1 MKTIEWT
8 APKTDKSENIRGKK
22 FTGGTVDVMNGIRCV
37 KFERPIVDGKRICV
51 RVDTRPDLSALA
63 DEYESGLSAERAER
77 EARWVAEKAARQAV
91 DNPLREAAEKQA
103 AEIRASIPAGN
114 IPVKVEQVGSADG
127 DPIYDYY
134 ADGIKI
140 NWDDCI
146 HHGTASAIRP
156 GALGAFFVDQVYSIP
171 RARLDEIKAEQAAK
185 DADAAAKKQAAA
197 DDRAAKFAEAA
208 RTGKPVALRSWTE
221 TRRAQEGGEWG
232 DYTFVITEFA
242 MPDGSIKQ
250 NAVNTY

>member
-1 MKTIEWT
+1 MKLIEWT
-8 APKTDKSENIRGKK
+8 VTQTDPLEIIRGKK
-22 FTGGTVDVMNGIRCV
+22 FTGGRVEKMNGIRVV
-37 KFERPIVDGKRICV
+37 KFESPLVGGKHLCA
-51 RVDTRPDLSALA
+51 RVDTRPELAALA
-63 DEYESGLSAERAER
+63 DEFMRRRAAQNTEL
-77 EARWVAEKAARQAV
+77 EARWAAKKAEDEAIDK
-91 DNPLREAAEKQA
+91 PLREDAEKQA

-114 IPVKVEQVGSADG
+114 IPVKVEKVGSTDG

-140 NWDDCI
+140 NWNDCI

-171 RARLDEIKAEQAAK
+171 RARLDEIKAERAAK
-185 DADAAAKKQAAA
+185 DADAAAKKRAAA
-197 DDRAAKFAEAA
+197 DERAAKFAEAA

-221 TRRAQEGGEWG
+221 TRRAKEGGEWG
-232 DYTFVITEFA
+232 DYLFGVTEYA
-242 MPDGSIKQ
+242 MPDGSTKQ

>member
-1 MKTIEWT
+1 MKLIEWT
-8 APKTDKSENIRGKK
+8 VTQTDPMEIIRGKK

-37 KFERPIVDGKRICV
+37 KFESPIVAGKRICA

-63 DEYESGLSAERAER
+63 DEYESGLAAEQAER
-77 EARWVAEKAARQAV
+77 EARWAAEKAEDEAI
-91 DNPLREAAEKQA
+91 DNPLREAAEKEA
-103 AEIRASIPAGN
+103 AKIRASIPAGN
-114 IPVKVEQVGSADG
+114 ILVKVEKVGSSDG

-140 NWDDCI
+140 NWNDCI

-171 RARLDEIKAEQAAK
+171 RARLDEIKAERSAK
-185 DADAAAKKQAAA
+185 DAVTAAKKQAEE
-197 DDRAAKFAEAA
+197 DGRAAKFAEAA

-221 TRRAQEGGEWG
+221 TRRAKEGGEWG
-232 DYTFVITEFA
+232 DYLFGVTEYA
-242 MPDGSIKQ
+242 MPDGSKKQ